1 MSIDGLDIVRYYAA
15 ASDYSKNFD
24 VNFLYIIT
32 THIST

>member
-24 VNFLYIIT
+24 VNCLYIIT